1 MTWSIEVR
9 HNGLNK
15 YRLIRGQTKEVVE
28 QKAEAQLATWNEM
41 WARKCEVRARAE
53 QREENIQT
61 AQILTE
67 EAEEARNQ
75 LTSTLLNATIKN
87 HQLDWEK
94 LKRYDIFS
102 ETKPVEPAAKPLPAE
117 PDNTKAPYI
126 YQPNFLMQ
134 LFPSLGKSRRTM
146 ASRAYDEAREQWQQQ
161 KVAIEQENASRAAEF
176 RNLLEKWEA
185 GKASFN
191 ETIINFN
198 NSIDT
203 MKSNY
208 FDGEIDS
215 FADYIDNVLGNVE
228 LSDRIPGEWQVS
240 YEGETKT
247 AAIEFIL
254 PNIDDIPTLKE
265 AKFLASRG
273 AITEIHLKDS
283 TKNAL
288 YDDVCYQICLA
299 IIHAVFSSDTAKAVD
314 AAVFNGWVDYIDR
327 GTGKPTRACIM
338 SLH

>member
-28 QKAEAQLATWNEM
+28 QKAEAQLATWNE
-41 WARKCEVRARAE
+41 
-53 QREENIQT
+53 I
-61 AQILTE
+61 
-67 EAEEARNQ
+67 
-75 LTSTLLNATIKN
+75 
-87 HQLDWEK
+87 
-94 LKRYDIFS
+94 
-102 ETKPVEPAAKPLPAE
+102 
-117 PDNTKAPYI
+117 
-126 YQPNFLMQ
+126 
-134 LFPSLGKSRRTM
+134 
-146 ASRAYDEAREQWQQQ
+146 EQWQQQ

-265 AKFLASRG
+265 A
-273 AITEIHLKDS
+273 
-283 TKNAL
+283 N
-288 YDDVCYQICLA
+288 
-299 IIHAVFSSDTAKAVD
+299 DTAKAVD

-327 GTGKPTRACIM
+327 GTGKPTRAYPKACFK
-338 SLH
+338 SLRGVASTKLHSMAAVAPVLQLNKSDSRFIANVDVASTLEARVNLATISWQDFEYLIREIFEKELSPLGGEVRVTQASRDGGVDAIAFDPDPIWGGKIVIQAKRYTNTVGVAAVRDLFGTVHNEGANKGILVTTSNYGPD